1 MMDRCCDNCVHGD
14 MDNSCSRTFSKDEK
28 NLAYGI
34 KLNRKG
40 NLCWCSYWEMADYED
55 GQYKS

>member
-1 MMDRCCDNCVHGD
+1 MNRCCENCVHGD

-34 KLNRKG
+34 KFDKINPNVNINSNTNERLK
-40 NLCWCSYWEMADYED
+40 
-55 GQYKS
+55 